1 MGCVVIVI
9 IFRCQKPLEGVSD
22 GRKNPLRPGGA
33 YENVRV
39 GRLTF
44 QVGAFRHPEQQEQGL
59 WEEESWVPVQI
70 PPNMAVALGLC
81 PLSQGLGFLISRK
94 CG

>member
-9 IFRCQKPLEGVSD
+9 IFRRQKPLEGVSD
-22 GRKNPLRPGGA
+22 GRENPLRPGRA

-44 QVGAFRHPEQQEQGL
+44 QVGGFRHLEQQELGL
-59 WEEESWVPVQI
+59 QEEDSWVPIQS
-70 PPNMAVALGLC
+70 PPNMAVAFGLC
-81 PLSQGLGFLISRK
+81 PLSLGLGFLISRK